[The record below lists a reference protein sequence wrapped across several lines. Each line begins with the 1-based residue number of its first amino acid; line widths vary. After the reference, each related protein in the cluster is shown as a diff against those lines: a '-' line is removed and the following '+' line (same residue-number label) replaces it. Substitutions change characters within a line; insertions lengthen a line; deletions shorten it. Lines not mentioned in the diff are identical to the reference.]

1 MPKELELLG
10 VRRHV
15 LNAVF
20 KGQARPITC
29 VDWLPSLTSSPPSR
43 PNPDAV
49 RGDQVEWV
57 EGCRGRCCM
66 KTARRN
72 GGAYDI
78 RHAVMGCLGQNQG
91 FVTTIFSKSLA
102 LPAPTHNR
110 LVAAADAAKPR
121 KLVWSRPPTPSQLMT
136 TSALPHRLYLVNI
149 SLVVLPFVDNS

>member
-1 MPKELELLG
+1 
-10 VRRHV
+10 
-15 LNAVF
+15 
-20 KGQARPITC
+20 
-29 VDWLPSLTSSPPSR
+29 
-43 PNPDAV
+43 
-49 RGDQVEWV
+49 
-57 EGCRGRCCM
+57 M

-91 FVTTIFSKSLA
+91 FSVTAIFSKSLA
-102 LPAPTHNR
+102 LLAPTRNR

-121 KLVWSRPPTPSQLMT
+121 KLVWSRPPTPFQLMT